1 MDPPWDNNNHLGVR
15 DLLVTGDLADQVV
28 LEVQEEMEVQEDME
42 VQVVMEVLVVLDP
55 TGTDHLSSVAPHQ
68 VWAGTTVANSNNRIS
83 TTRDN
88 MVDLH
93 PHLLQGGKV
102 DLRGTG
108 VDLPAGVTVPLL
120 LSLLRLVTIPC
131 LSGQPPTAAATN
143 GRAAATVI

>member
-28 LEVQEEMEVQEDME
+28 LEVQEDMEVRM

-55 TGTDHLSSVAPHQ
+55 TGTDHPSSVAPHQ
-68 VWAGTTVANSNNRIS
+68 VWAGTTEASSNSRIF

-102 DLRGTG
+102 DPRGTG
-108 VDLPAGVTVPLL
+108 VDPPAGVTVPPP
-120 LSLLRLVTIPC
+120 LSLLPLVIIPC
-131 LSGQPPTAAATN
+131 LSGQPPTTVATN